1 MFLNQDFQLFTL
13 VLGWFS
19 YLHNKYWSNHLE
31 DLDDA
36 NTANLCICPQ
46 EQHRYQH
53 DNMMWMMIFENV
65 FLIRRC

>member
-13 VLGWFS
+13 VFGRS
-19 YLHNKYWSNHLE
+19 IWSIRLK
-31 DLDDA
+31 DLLDDA
-36 NTANLCICPQ
+36 NTANLCVCPQ

-53 DNMMWMMIFENV
+53 DNIMWMMIFENV